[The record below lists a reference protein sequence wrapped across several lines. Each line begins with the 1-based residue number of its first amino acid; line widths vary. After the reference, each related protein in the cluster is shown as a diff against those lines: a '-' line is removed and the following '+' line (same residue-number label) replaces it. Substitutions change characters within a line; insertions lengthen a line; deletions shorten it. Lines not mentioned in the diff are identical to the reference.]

1 MAKQNIYDNE
11 IFFEEFKKKRSNSTI
26 NFNDCIETPIL
37 LAMLPNLHGKSIL
50 DIGCGMGQHA
60 KQYSDMGAKSVL
72 GIDISEKMLE
82 YARKNFCA
90 DNITYRQMA
99 LEDICGLNQTFDL
112 VTSSLVFDYAQNF
125 DELMRNV
132 CALMKD
138 DAEFVFSMSHPMAT
152 AYDGQYPRYTRSE
165 SGERLYA
172 NINNYFVE
180 GQRKITWVVDDYE
193 LYHRTF
199 SSILNSLINAGFLI
213 EECQESQISDELRT
227 QYPDMFGGTIH
238 RPDFVFFRCKK
249 AM

>member
-11 IFFEEFKKKRSNSTI
+11 IFFEDFKKKRSNSSI

-37 LAMLPNLHGKSIL
+37 LAMLPDLHGKSIL

-60 KQYSDMGAKSVL
+60 KQYSDMGARSVL

-82 YARKNFCA
+82 YAAKNFCA

-99 LEDICGLNQTFDL
+99 LEDICGLDQTFDL
-112 VTSSLVFDYAQNF
+112 VTSSLVFDYVEDF

-132 CALMKD
+132 YALMKD

-152 AYDGQYPRYTRSE
+152 AYDGQYPRYTRAE

-199 SSILNSLINAGFLI
+199 SSILNSLIKAGFMI
-213 EECQESQISDELRT
+213 EECRESQISNELRT

-249 AM
+249 AK